1 MAGFQQA
8 VIKVEKE
15 AEFEQLRSAIARAFE
30 PGRVEKFL
38 RELRNKGLRVRN
50 WEAVLAT
57 RILERFDDALM
68 QATAQQL
75 YDSLPVSDKA
85 QIREFYLFR
94 VEEVA
99 PNLRNKFHKLY
110 QYY

>member
-1 MAGFQQA
+1 VAGFQQA
-8 VIKVEKE
+8 VIKVERE

-30 PGRVEKFL
+30 AGGVEKFL
-38 RELRNKGLRVRN
+38 RELKNKGLRVRD
-50 WEAVLAT
+50 WEGVLAT
-57 RILERFDDALM
+57 RILERFDDALIA
-68 QATAQQL
+68 ATAQQL
-75 YDSLPVSDKA
+75 YDSLPVSDKG

-99 PNLRNKFHKLY
+99 PKLRNKFHKLY